1 MIELY
6 KDFPSNKAKQ
16 QLDTNEIYGSVED
29 NKPYYLILATLLP
42 LAIIAGIILL
52 NVEEYKY

>member
-6 KDFPSNKAKQ
+6 KDFPSNKAK
-16 QLDTNEIYGSVED
+16 LDTNEIYGSVED
-29 NKPYYLILATLLP
+29 NKPYWIILAILLP

-52 NVEEYKY
+52 NVEEYQY